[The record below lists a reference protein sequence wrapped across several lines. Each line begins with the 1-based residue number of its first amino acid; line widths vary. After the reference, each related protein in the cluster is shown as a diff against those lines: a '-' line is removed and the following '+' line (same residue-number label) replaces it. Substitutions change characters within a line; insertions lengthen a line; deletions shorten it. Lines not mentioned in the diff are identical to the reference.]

1 MDKNNFNLPDDK
13 IFQYITYAIVLGF
26 VLFNFEDVWSLFL
39 TVLGLAKPFYI
50 AIVIAFVI
58 NIPMRLVERLLIKA
72 KNKWVKEHP
81 DTKIPSI
88 LKEGTRGLAMGITIV
103 CLLVILIMFF
113 SFIIPRIGESF
124 SLLFSNLDNYA
135 RRLSVY
141 VTSLCKEF
149 NIDYSLSMKDV
160 QKWFASIDLSTI
172 LSTAGNLLGNPHF
185 KTTEVVTNIG
195 GSLVTIITSFF
206 MALYLLANKE
216 KHLEQGRKLVA
227 YVLGHKRAGLAFDI
241 MSEANHYFNSFV
253 TGQVLEATCFM
264 LEVYVAMRIF
274 RMPFP
279 ELIAIM
285 AFLFSFIPMFGNFIT
300 FFAGL
305 ILVAAA
311 QSKSMVLFA
320 IIYLCL
326 QQFEGNVVYPKIVGK
341 SVGISGLFV
350 LLGITIF
357 GNLWGMIGVLIGVP
371 LTALIYAVISRV
383 INIGLYSK
391 HIEVTYNNLYK
402 LDENGKRIDNKVKP
416 KTEPK

>member
-1 MDKNNFNLPDDK
+1 MDNKNFNLPDDK
-13 IFQYITYAIVLGF
+13 IFQYITYGIVLAF
-26 VLFNFEDVWSLFL
+26 ILFNFSSVWNLFL

-50 AIVIAFVI
+50 AIVIAFII
-58 NIPMRLVERLLIKA
+58 NIPMRLVERLLK
-72 KNKWVKEHP
+72 KGRKKWKKEHP
-81 DTKIPSI
+81 DSVLPSFFKDN
-88 LKEGTRGLAMGITIV
+88 LRGIAMAITIV
-103 CLLVILIMFF
+103 CLLILLIMFF

-172 LSTAGNLLGNPHF
+172 LATAGNLLGNRDF
-185 KTTEVVTNIG
+185 KTTEVVSNIG
-195 GSLVTIITSFF
+195 GSLVTAVTSFF

-216 KHLEQGRKLVA
+216 KHLGQGRKLIA
-227 YVLGHKRAGLAFDI
+227 YFLGHKRAGMVFDI
-241 MSEANHYFNSFV
+241 ASEANHYFNSFV
-253 TGQVLEATCFM
+253 TGQMLEATCFM
-264 LEVYVAMRIF
+264 VEVYIAMRLF

-311 QSKSMVLFA
+311 KSKSMILFA

-383 INIGLYSK
+383 INIGLYQK

-402 LDENGKRIDNKVKP
+402 LDENGKRIDNQVNP
-416 KTEPK
+416 K

>member
-58 NIPMRLVERLLIKA
+58 NIPMRLVERLLVKA

>member
-1 MDKNNFNLPDDK
+1 MDNKNFNLPDDK
-13 IFQYITYAIVLGF
+13 VFQYITYAIVLAF
-26 VLFNFEDVWSLFL
+26 ILFNFNDVWDLFL

-58 NIPMRLVERLLIKA
+58 NIPMRLVERLLTKA
-72 KNKWVKEHP
+72 KNKWIKEHP
-81 DTKIPSI
+81 DTKLPSFM
-88 LKEGTRGLAMGITIV
+88 KEGMRGLAMGITIV
-103 CLLVILIMFF
+103 CILFILIMFF

-141 VTSLCKEF
+141 VTTVCKDL

-172 LSTAGNLLGNPHF
+172 LATAGNILGNPHF

-195 GSLVTIITSFF
+195 GSLITIITSFF

-241 MSEANHYFNSFV
+241 ASEANHYFNSFV

-264 LEVYVAMRIF
+264 VEVYVAMRLF
-274 RMPFP
+274 SMPFP

-311 QSKSMVLFA
+311 QSKSMILFA

-326 QQFEGNVVYPKIVGK
+326 QQFEGNVIYPKIVGK
-341 SVGISGLFV
+341 SVGIGGLFV

-402 LDENGKRIDNKVKP
+402 LDENGKRIDNKVRP
-416 KTEPK
+416 KQDQL